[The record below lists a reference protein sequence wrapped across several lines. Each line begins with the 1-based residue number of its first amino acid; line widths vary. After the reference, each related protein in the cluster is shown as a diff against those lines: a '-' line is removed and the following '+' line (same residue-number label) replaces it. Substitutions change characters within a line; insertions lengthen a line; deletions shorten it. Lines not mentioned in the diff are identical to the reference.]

1 MLPLDFTS
9 KYVCINVVDHTGSTH
24 VTEGSATM
32 LADQR
37 QPAANIS
44 EDRNRARRERDRARR
59 NSLTTEQ
66 KEEINARRRA
76 ARPSKAQDINAR
88 RRAA

>member
-1 MLPLDFTS
+1 MVHHSGCKHVND
-9 KYVCINVVDHTGSTH
+9 VTGSL
-24 VTEGSATM
+24 VTVMAE
-32 LADQR
+32 QR
-37 QPAANIS
+37 QPIANIS

-76 ARPSKAQDINAR
+76 AREEQKEETNVR
-88 RRAA
+88 RRAAREEQKEEINA